1 MKLPTLVTR
10 QRIGFFA
17 GGLLFSL
24 AAFYVSFRWPEIYE
38 RVFHEGFNY
47 DSQPTWY
54 RIAGIIVGCFPLIS
68 IGVVAVLRVAYKR
81 AVRPVSYSVGVG
93 AFYLGLFALLVYAGA
108 HSPF

>member
-1 MKLPTLVTR
+1 VKLPTSVTQ

-24 AAFYVSFRWPEIYE
+24 AVFYVGYRWPEIYE
-38 RVFHEGFNY
+38 RIFHEGFNY

-54 RIAGIIVGCFPLIS
+54 RITGIIVGYLPLIS
-68 IGVVAVLRVAYKR
+68 IGIVAALRVAYKR
-81 AVRPVSYSVGVG
+81 TVRPVSYSVGVS
-93 AFYLGLFALLVYAGA
+93 AFYLGLFALLIYAEA